1 MENLFVEDSDPPK
14 PRPKGEELPIEEVDE
29 VDEDYNA
36 IAQER
41 IKARDEEAL
50 KERLS
55 LSKVLAGYSMGAL
68 NSTYAVLSR
77 TKQDLKLRNA
87 IAAEI
92 ERRVDLEEQLSEGQ
106 ND

>member
-1 MENLFVEDSDPPK
+1 
-14 PRPKGEELPIEEVDE
+14 
-29 VDEDYNA
+29 
-36 IAQER
+36 
-41 IKARDEEAL
+41 
-50 KERLS
+50 
-55 LSKVLAGYSMGAL
+55 MGAL